1 MTSGYNEV
9 MVELGKLLIVLGGM
23 VVIVGGLILFSGRL
37 HLGHLP
43 GDIVYHSGRT
53 TFYLPLGTCLLVS
66 IILSL
71 GFWLYHRLK

>member
-1 MTSGYNEV
+1 

-23 VVIVGGLILFSGRL
+23 VVIVGGLILYSGRL

-53 TFYLPLGTCLLVS
+53 SFYFPLGTCILVS
-66 IILSL
+66 VILSL
-71 GFWLYHRLK
+71 GFWLYHRLR